1 MRPLEECEV
10 PFWNNTSI
18 SILLKSGFI
27 FELNNGLITGVELE
41 GENNKNGNKNEG

>member
-1 MRPLEECEV
+1 MRTLEEREI

-18 SILLKSGFI
+18 FILLKSGFI

-41 GENNKNGNKNEG
+41 GENKNGNKNEG